1 MFDDPVFSK
10 SQSFTSDGCPSES
23 PLGHETDNVE
33 SPVSCCFFLRLKLLM
48 PFYNCFLIFR

>member
-1 MFDDPVFSK
+1 MFNDPVFSK

-33 SPVSCCFFLRLKLLM
+33 SPVSCCFS
-48 PFYNCFLIFR
+48 YV